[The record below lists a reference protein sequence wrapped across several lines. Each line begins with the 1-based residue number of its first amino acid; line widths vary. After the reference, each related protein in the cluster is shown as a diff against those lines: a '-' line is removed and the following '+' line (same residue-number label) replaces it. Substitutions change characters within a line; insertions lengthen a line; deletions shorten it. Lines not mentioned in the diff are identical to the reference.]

1 MAFVYVPINLAT
13 SIFGMNLQQ
22 LNQSGQNTWLFVTTA
37 LICLLVT
44 AFFWLATEVYN
55 SVVDYKSKGI
65 TYYTSDGHI
74 KSKLTIAVRVAVYFG
89 LIDEEQWHAVQ

>member
-22 LNQSGQNTWLFVTTA
+22 LNQSGQNIWLFVITA

-44 AFFWLATEVYN
+44 AFFCLVIEVYN
-55 SVVDYKSKGI
+55 SVVDYKRKGI
-65 TYYTSDGHI
+65 THYRNEGHLI
-74 KSKLTIAVRVAVYFG
+74 SKRTIAVRVAVYLG
-89 LIDEEQWHAVQ
+89 LIDEKRWHAVQ